1 MNKDKLEKMS
11 QVPGVIEQKD
21 ARMTR
26 EFFLESVEYR
36 EWLADIKKRITNTQ
50 VKVALAA
57 NKALI
62 HFYFELGEIIFRK
75 QSESK
80 WGDGVISQLSN
91 DLQKEFPD
99 LKGISISNLKYCKRF
114 FLFYGR
120 LQDPQQHA
128 PVENNTCRAIG
139 QQAVDQLPWGHNIL
153 IFTKS
158 KSLDEAMFYINKT
171 LEEGWS
177 RDVLALQFKS
187 NFYFR
192 AGKAITNFSM
202 TLPPPQSDLAQQVLK
217 DPYTFDFLAMTVPY
231 HERDVEREL
240 IRHITKF
247 LLELGKG
254 FAFIGQ
260 QYQLVVGETDY
271 YIDLLFYHVALKCYV
286 VVELKN
292 KKFIPEYAGKL
303 NFYLSAVDSL
313 VKRADDN
320 PTIGLLLCRDKNNIE
335 VEFALRD
342 LKKPLGVSEY
352 NFTEILPDEL
362 KSVLPTVEEIEAD
375 LHLLEAQA
383 HERQL
388 IEDQLGIDETDATD
402 KSSIH
407 GRHEHKESEGQD
419 DE

>member
-352 NFTEILPDEL
+352 NFTEILPDEF